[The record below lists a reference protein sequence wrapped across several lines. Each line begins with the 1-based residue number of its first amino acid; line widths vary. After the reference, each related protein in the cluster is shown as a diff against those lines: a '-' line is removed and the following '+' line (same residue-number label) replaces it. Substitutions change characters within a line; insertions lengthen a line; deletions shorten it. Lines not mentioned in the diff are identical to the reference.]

1 MVNYNILSFGEQD
14 IESILCLTLATGIS
28 YLCPRLLDKK
38 RLLPPCLTR
47 NGLAY
52 MLFLLCNG
60 MMFKRVSRA
69 VHSSLPDYT
78 FVLWAN
84 LLLKSCISIGGEPTQ
99 ADGIGWNIFSS
110 EVRRLYVM
118 CFPLVTLNI

>member
-1 MVNYNILSFGEQD
+1 MIKHIHAKHYQPIKCYFIHFLAVCYGNSKIITIFVVNYNILSFGEQD

-60 MMFKRVSRA
+60 MM
-69 VHSSLPDYT
+69 
-78 FVLWAN
+78 
-84 LLLKSCISIGGEPTQ
+84 
-99 ADGIGWNIFSS
+99 
-110 EVRRLYVM
+110 
-118 CFPLVTLNI
+118 